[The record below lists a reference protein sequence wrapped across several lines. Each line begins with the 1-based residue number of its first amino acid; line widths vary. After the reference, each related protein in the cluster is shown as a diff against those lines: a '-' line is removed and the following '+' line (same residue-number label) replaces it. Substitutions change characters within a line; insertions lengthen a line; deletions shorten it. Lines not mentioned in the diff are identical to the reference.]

1 MAPLLQ
7 VALGGALGAS
17 LRYMTGLGM
26 TRLLGKS
33 FPWGTLT
40 VNFIGSFLMGVVVVV
55 LASKLDNRFAP
66 LLMTGLL
73 GGFTTYSAFSLDAIT
88 LYERGQFGLAA
99 LYIFGTLVL
108 ALGGVALGLSVARGV
123 FA

>member
-7 VALGGALGAS
+7 VALGGAIGAS
-17 LRYMTGLGM
+17 LRYLTGLGM
-26 TRLLGKS
+26 TRLLGKG

-40 VNFIGSFLMGVVVVV
+40 VNFVGSFLMGVVVVV
-55 LASKLDNRFAP
+55 LASKLDNRYAP
-66 LLMTGLL
+66 LLMTGFL

-99 LYIFGTLVL
+99 LYVFGTLAL